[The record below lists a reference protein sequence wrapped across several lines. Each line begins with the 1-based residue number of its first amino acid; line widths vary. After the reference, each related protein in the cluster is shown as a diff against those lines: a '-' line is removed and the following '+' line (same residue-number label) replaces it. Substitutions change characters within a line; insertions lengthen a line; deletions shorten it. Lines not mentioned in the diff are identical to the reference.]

1 MTARPPREEVLAL
14 AAEVGQR
21 EAGRRLGI
29 PAGTIAAWAAEAKRA
44 SSGKQAH
51 KQPTNKSGATPI
63 TSDSR
68 AEELRSQIKK
78 FDGLTAAA
86 LGKDQMAAAVS
97 AAAKATALRKELA
110 RLECDVAAAALGP
123 VERLE
128 ALRRAA
134 VEDGSWVAAAQLGR
148 QAAEERDR
156 AETHRANEA
165 LRLAAAAEGA
175 TDVEHLRWVLSELT
189 YLTGTCTGLAKVQAL
204 REAGKVRLL
213 LDAAIKAA
221 EGESADTDEEV
232 REQIR
237 ESLPEI
243 PDDHLAL
250 FAEEW
255 FSRQGQQMPLR
266 TVAGGRS

>member
-21 EAGRRLGI
+21 EASRRTGI
-29 PAGTIAAWAAEAKRA
+29 PRGTIAEWAAAAKR
-44 SSGKQAH
+44 SSADRPTT
-51 KQPTNKSGATPI
+51 QPATPAAPAA
-63 TSDSR
+63 TGSR
-68 AEELRSQIKK
+68 ADEIRAQIKK

-110 RLECDVAAAALGP
+110 RLDCDVAAADLGP

-148 QAAEERDR
+148 QAAEERAR
-156 AETHRANEA
+156 AETHRANET
-165 LRLAAAAEGA
+165 LRLAAAAADA

-189 YLTGTCTGLAKVQAL
+189 HLASTCTGIAKVQAL
-204 REAGKVRLL
+204 REAGKVKLA
-213 LDAAIKAA
+213 LDVAIEAAKGKGA
-221 EGESADTDEEV
+221 STDEEV
-232 REQIR
+232 IAEIR
-237 ESLPEI
+237 AQLPDI
-243 PDDHLAL
+243 PDLHLVEFVQEYCRRHNL
-250 FAEEW
+250 P
-255 FSRQGQQMPLR
+255 MPHR
-266 TVAGGRS
+266 AIVGGRAAN